1 MLVPKRACLPLVCLA
16 ISDANAVFV
25 PGSGTSL
32 PSDRAAFNGEWI
44 FVEDRTEGRALEQL
58 NPPMSSRFRL
68 KLEDSVVILE
78 SGHGSGLTNVRVRL
92 DGTPTEVPG
101 SLPGAFARYRASW
114 KDGVLAYEVDFV
126 RAADEAPTGLIQRE
140 FRMTPDGMIVESNLM
155 LNAGVW
161 SVGLYRH
168 PEDIP
173 MPTPARAVIGDLAWL
188 SGAWVGTR
196 GTGGSISMEERW
208 SPPKGGSM
216 LAISRTVSREK
227 MTAFEYLR
235 IVERDGGLVYIAQPG
250 GAPATEFIM
259 TEVSSG
265 RAVFEN
271 PRHDYPRRIVY
282 ELTSEGGLTAT
293 IGQLKG
299 GSPRKFDFRRET
311 SE

>member
-1 MLVPKRACLPLVCLA
+1 MLNPRYLRPSAVRTTLA
-16 ISDANAVFV
+16 ATILLATQGPS
-25 PGSGTSL
+25 GS
-32 PSDRAAFNGEWI
+32 PEEKAAFNGEWI
-44 FVEDRTEGRALEQL
+44 FVEDRTEGRSLEQL

-68 KLEDSVVILE
+68 KVEDSVVILE
-78 SGHGSGLTNVRVRL
+78 SGHGSGLTNVRIPL
-92 DGTPTEVPG
+92 DGTPTDIPG
-101 SLPGAFARYRASW
+101 SSPGAYARYRASW

-126 RAADEAPTGLIQRE
+126 RAAGEAPTGLIQRE
-140 FRMTPDGMIVESNLM
+140 FRMIPEGMIVRSNLM
-155 LNAGVW
+155 LTAGVW

-173 MPTPARAVIGDLAWL
+173 MPTPAKAVIGDLAWL

-196 GTGGSISMEERW
+196 GTGGTISMEERW
-208 SPPKGGSM
+208 SPPKGGAM
-216 LAISRTVSREK
+216 LGISRTVSREK

-259 TEVSSG
+259 SEISSQ

-282 ELTSEGGLTAT
+282 ELTSEGGLAAS

-299 GSPRKFDFRRET
+299 GSPRKFEFRRET